1 MLLEAGLEEDVR
13 FGAPGVETEAGNGW
27 EERDWAAGGW
37 ELVDGEGV
45 DGDGEVVDRE
55 GGDDDVEGCEAG
67 ICEAGDRDADVWE
80 ALDCKALAGG
90 SVK

>member
-1 MLLEAGLEEDVR
+1 MEEGVR
-13 FGAPGVETEAGNGW
+13 FGAPGVEPGVETEAGNGW

-37 ELVDGEGV
+37 ELVDVEVIDGDGEGV
-45 DGDGEVVDRE
+45 DRDSEVWDA
-55 GGDDDVEGCEAG
+55 EGCEAG
-67 ICEAGDRDADVWE
+67 ICEAVDRDAGVWE